1 MAKLRVMLDT
11 NVVLDVLAK
20 RDPFYIS
27 SAKVWAA
34 IENQQIEG
42 FIAAHSIT
50 TIFYILSRQISKEKT
65 LSTIGDILQIFSVS
79 EVNQMTLM
87 KALALGWNDFE
98 DAVQICAAA
107 QSNIDFFITR
117 DKFIVSTDLFTI
129 VTPEDFISLIKA
141 LKKP

>member
-11 NVVLDVLAK
+11 NVVLDVLIN

-34 IENQQIEG
+34 IETQQIEG

-50 TIFYILSRQISKEKT
+50 TIFYILSRHISKQKT
-65 LSTIGDILQIFSVS
+65 LSAIRDILQIFSIS

-87 KALALGWNDFE
+87 QALALGWDDYE

-117 DKFIVSTDLFTI
+117 DKFIVSPDLFT
-129 VTPEDFISLIKA
+129 VVQPEDFISLIKA
-141 LKKP
+141 LQKP